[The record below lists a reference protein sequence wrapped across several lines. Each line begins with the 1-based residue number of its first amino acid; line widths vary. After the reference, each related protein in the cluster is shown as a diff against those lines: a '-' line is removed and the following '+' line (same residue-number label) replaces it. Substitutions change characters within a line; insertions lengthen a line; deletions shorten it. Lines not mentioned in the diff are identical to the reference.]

1 MQDRLVPFLISLA
14 SLGAGL
20 FAASAYPLAPV
31 LATLV
36 FLGLVLLFVWQPRL
50 GPFSIPLFLPV
61 LNFSPWTGW
70 LIVDEFDLLVL
81 AVVAAGYLRMFR
93 VGSGLN
99 PSKAFF
105 LLLAIVLLLLA
116 LGAHDLAAHD
126 LDWFSGYATPLNSFR
141 LGKSLLWS
149 VLLLPL
155 LILTGQ
161 SASASKA
168 SADFFLACVLGSIWV
183 VLAVCWER
191 SFYPG
196 LLDFST
202 PYRTVALFWEM
213 HQGGA
218 ALDAFL
224 VLIAPLL
231 VWAWRATASQTL
243 KLALGA
249 FVLAFVYV
257 CLTTYSRGVLGAI
270 AGSLILLSAL
280 LLWRRVKGGPT
291 TPVFNPA
298 SFLVL
303 FLAALEVVLVLG
315 SASFMNKRL
324 AASEQ
329 DFSGRLQ
336 HWEQGIGLLKT
347 PKEWLLG
354 IGLGKLP
361 SRLTKDEAG
370 PTLPGYYYRHHD
382 AGQRTM
388 VIAGPDGAIDAN
400 DDWRF
405 GGLYAL
411 SQRVELI
418 SGQRYRF
425 SMDVRGDQA
434 AQMLVQV
441 CAQHLLYPARCQG
454 RRIVLNA
461 GNWQQWESWESRL
474 SGYPFKTGAWQSAGR
489 GVFLLSVLT
498 PGAKVEIANLRLSA
512 GGNEGNLLRNSQFL
526 DDGAGWF
533 PAVRSYFLPW
543 HIDNLYLEILIETG
557 LVGLSGFLALIFLIV
572 RRLFKVYRQGHPLA
586 AYFLSSIA
594 GLMALGLLVSVLDMP
609 RVATLF
615 GLFLLWA
622 WRCQQQAGS
631 DPPGQLSS
639 T

>member
-1 MQDRLVPFLISLA
+1 MSPRNSLVPFLISLS

-20 FAASAYPLAPV
+20 FVASAHPVAPV
-31 LATLV
+31 LATLL
-36 FLGLVLLFVWQPRL
+36 FIGFFMLFVWQPRL
-50 GPFSIPLFLPV
+50 GLFSIPLFLPA

-70 LIVDEFDLLVL
+70 LMVDEFDLLVL
-81 AVVAAGYLRMFR
+81 AVLAAGYFQMLR
-93 VGSGLN
+93 VGFRLKHMS
-99 PSKAFF
+99 AF
-105 LLLAIVLLLLA
+105 LLLLA
-116 LGAHDLAAHD
+116 TVVLLVALGAHELAARD

-155 LILTGQ
+155 FALAGQ
-161 SASASKA
+161 NASPNKA
-168 SADFFLACVLGSIWV
+168 ATDFFLACVLGSVWV

-191 SFYPG
+191 DFFPG

-224 VLIAPLL
+224 VLVAPLL
-231 VWAWRATASQTL
+231 VWAWRATTSQTL
-243 KLALGA
+243 RLALGA

-257 CLTTYSRGVLGAI
+257 CLTTFSRGVLGAI

-280 LLWRRVKGGPT
+280 LTWRRVKGGQA
-291 TPVFNPA
+291 TPVFHPA
-298 SFLVL
+298 SVLMLFLVS
-303 FLAALEVVLVLG
+303 LEVALVLG
-315 SASFMNKRL
+315 SATFMNKRL
-324 AASEQ
+324 AASEH
-329 DFSGRLQ
+329 DFAGRLQ

-347 PKEWLLG
+347 PKDWLLG

-361 SRLTKDEAG
+361 SRLTKGEAG
-370 PTLPGYYYRHHD
+370 PALPGSYFLQQD
-382 AGQRTM
+382 AAQRTM
-388 VIAGPDGAIDAN
+388 VIAGPDGTIDAN
-400 DDWRF
+400 NDWKL

-418 SGQRYRF
+418 SGQRYKF
-425 SMDVRGDQA
+425 SMDTHSEQA
-434 AQMLVQV
+434 VQMLVQV

-454 RRIVLNA
+454 RRIGLRA
-461 GNWQQWESWESRL
+461 GGWQHWESKL
-474 SGYPFKTGAWQSAGR
+474 SGYAFKTGAWQSVGR

-498 PGAKVEIANLRLSA
+498 PGANVEIANLQLSA
-512 GGNEGNLLRNSQFL
+512 GGGNLDLLRNSQFL

-557 LVGLSGFLALIFLIV
+557 LAGLFGFLALIFLIV
-572 RRLFKVYRQGHPLA
+572 RRLVKSYRQGHPLA

-615 GLFLLWA
+615 GLFLLCA
-622 WRCQQQAGS
+622 WHCQQQPGS
-631 DPPGQLSS
+631 VPPGQLPS